1 MKIYIICPV
10 RNITAEQK
18 KEIDDYVANLE
29 AEGHI
34 VHYPPR
40 DVNQNDETGWNI
52 CAQHRAVMKTCDRID
67 IFWDKTSTGSHFD
80 LGMAFMMEQMPIKL
94 VKKYQDDTAGKSY
107 VKMMKMWYGDIRDD
121 CQEFQVGDIVSHK
134 SGRICNGRY
143 GEIIE
148 FQGELMV
155 QDNEGA
161 PDMPVKG
168 NEDNLLIVGT
178 VKQDPELLKFFV

>member
-10 RNITAEQK
+10 RNVTPEQK

-29 AEGHI
+29 KEGHT

-52 CAQHRAVMKTCDRID
+52 LAQHRAIMKTCNRVDV
-67 IFWDKTSTGSHFD
+67 FWDKTSMGSHFD

-94 VKKYQDDTAGKSY
+94 VKKYQDDTPGKSF
-107 VKMMKMWYGDIRDD
+107 VKAMMMWSGEIM
-121 CQEFQVGDIVSHK
+121 EEGGFSVGDIVSHK

-161 PDMPVKG
+161 LDMPVSG
-168 NEDNLLIVGT
+168 NEDKLVIVGT
-178 VKQDPELLKFFV
+178 VERNPELLKIFV